1 VVNVKILG
9 PGCVNCSLMRQV
21 AIDALEM
28 LEVEA
33 TIQHITNQAEMKQYP
48 IMHTPG
54 LVINEQLV
62 CAGRI
67 PSIKEVISWVEG
79 ASDEGMPGEGA
90 T

>member
-1 VVNVKILG
+1 MNVKILG

-33 TIQHITNQAEMKQYP
+33 TIQHIIDQAEMKKYP
-48 IMHTPG
+48 LMYTPG
-54 LVINEQLV
+54 LVIDEQLV

-67 PSIKEVISWVEG
+67 PSMKEVVSGVEG
-79 ASDEGMPGEGA
+79 ALDEGAPGEGA